1 MRLSARRIRS
11 LNRVMAAINGRPF
24 YNEDKPPYPV
34 LPDRSFTR
42 IVYVP
47 RSQL

>member
-11 LNRVMAAINGRPF
+11 INQTLAAINGRSI
-24 YNEDKPPYPV
+24 YNDDKRCPLATLDSSY
-34 LPDRSFTR
+34 SH

-47 RSQL
+47 PSQL

>member
-11 LNRVMAAINGRPF
+11 INHTLAVINGRSF
-24 YNEDKPPYPV
+24 YNEDKPLFPV
-34 LPDRSFTR
+34 VPDRTFTR

-47 RSQL
+47 PSQL

>member
-11 LNRVMAAINGRPF
+11 INQTLAVINGRSI
-24 YNEDKPPYPV
+24 YNEDKV
-34 LPDRSFTR
+34 LPPAIPDRTYSR

-47 RSQL
+47 PSQL